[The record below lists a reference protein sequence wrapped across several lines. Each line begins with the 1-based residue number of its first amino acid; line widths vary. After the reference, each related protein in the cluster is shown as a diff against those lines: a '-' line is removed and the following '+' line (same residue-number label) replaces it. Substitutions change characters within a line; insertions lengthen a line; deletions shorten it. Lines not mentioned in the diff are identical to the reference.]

1 MRQVYLDY
9 NSTTQMDERVLDAM
23 KPYFC
28 GIYGNASSV
37 HHFGRD
43 AKTALEE
50 TREKVAALIG
60 AQASE
65 IYFTSGGTESD
76 NIAVKGSA
84 HIKKAKRDHIIT
96 SAIEHHAVL
105 EAVNFLGKEGYK
117 TDILGVDKYGTVSP
131 DELREKITDKTSL
144 VSIMLANNEV
154 GTIQDIKTMAAIAK
168 EKGTVFHTDAVQ
180 AIGKMKVDVRDLGVD
195 MLAMSAHKFYGPN
208 GVGVLYIRKGHRLTP
223 LSHGGHHEKGRRPG
237 TEDVASAV
245 GLGRALELAVENQES
260 EHKRL
265 KGLADYFID
274 AVQEN
279 VPSTYLNGPH
289 DDRRVPSTV
298 NISFEY
304 IEGESIIL
312 SLDMKGIGVA
322 SGSACTS
329 GSLDPSHVLTAMG
342 VPVELAQGSIRFSM
356 GRYTTRE
363 DLEYT
368 VDCLPEIIER
378 LRAMSPLYSEKQ
390 KAK

>member
-1 MRQVYLDY
+1 
-9 NSTTQMDERVLDAM
+9 MDERVLEAM

-37 HHFGRD
+37 HHFGRE

-65 IYFTSGGTESD
+65 IYFTSGGTEAD

-84 HIKKAKRDHIIT
+84 HIKKAKRDHVIT

-105 EAVNFLGKEGYK
+105 EAVKFLGKEGYK
-117 TDILGVDKYGTVSP
+117 TDILGVDKFGTVSP
-131 DELREKITDKTSL
+131 DELREKITDKTSV

-154 GTIQDIKTMAAIAK
+154 GTIQDIKTMAEIAK
-168 EKGTVFHTDAVQ
+168 EKGAVFHTDAVQ
-180 AIGKMKVDVRDLGVD
+180 AIGKMNVNVAELGVD

-208 GVGVLYIRKGHRLTP
+208 GVGVLYIKKGHRLTP
-223 LSHGGHHEKGRRPG
+223 LFHGGHHEKGRRPG
-237 TEDVASAV
+237 TEDVAGVV
-245 GLGRALELAVENQES
+245 GLGRALELAVENWES

-274 AVQEN
+274 AVPKN
-279 VPSTYLNGPH
+279 VPSTYLNGPR

-356 GRYTTRE
+356 GRYTTSE

-368 VDCLPEIIER
+368 VECLPEIIER
-378 LRAMSPLYSEKQ
+378 LRSMSPLYSEKQ
-390 KAK
+390 KAN